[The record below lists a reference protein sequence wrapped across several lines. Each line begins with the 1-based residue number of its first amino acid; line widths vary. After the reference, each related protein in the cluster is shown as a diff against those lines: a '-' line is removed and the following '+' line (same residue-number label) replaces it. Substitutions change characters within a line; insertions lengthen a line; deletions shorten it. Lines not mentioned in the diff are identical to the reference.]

1 MEVLTLVHG
10 RRPHLENLIRGLERS
25 TVLPDAL
32 IIVQMN
38 EEPQQWSGY
47 RFPVISH
54 VVRESTGRL
63 PLASARNAA
72 VDKALG
78 DELIFLDVDC
88 IPSSR
93 LVEQHGN
100 GLRANDTVLLQG
112 AVSYLPDGAV
122 QNGWSEEQLNHLGS
136 LHRAQERHRPGD
148 DIPHPLF
155 WSLNF
160 ACSRRTFETIGGFN
174 ANYVGYGGEDTDFAF
189 RARRS
194 GVPVKAVSA
203 LAFHQ
208 YHPSFSPPL
217 NHFVSIVENSERFY
231 EVWGEWPMGGWLAEF
246 AAAGYLR
253 IERNRLVVLR
263 VPTEQEILACLTSVT
278 T

>member
-1 MEVLTLVHG
+1 MEILTLVHG

-38 EEPQQWSGY
+38 EEPEQWSGY

-54 VVRESTGRL
+54 VVRDVDRRL

-72 VDKALG
+72 VERALG
-78 DELIFLDVDC
+78 DNLIFLDVDC
-88 IPSSR
+88 IPSR
-93 LVEQHGN
+93 QLVERYRDR
-100 GLRANDTVLLQG
+100 LRAKEPVLLQG
-112 AVSYLPDGAV
+112 AVSYLPAGAV
-122 QNGWSEEQLNHLGS
+122 RDGWSEEQLNRLGS
-136 LHRAQERHRPGD
+136 LHHVQEGHRPDD
-148 DIPHPLF
+148 DISHQLF

-174 ANYVGYGGEDTDFAF
+174 AEYIGYGGEDTDFAF

-194 GVPVKAVSA
+194 RVPVKAVSA

-208 YHPSFSPPL
+208 YHPTFSPPL
-217 NHFVSIVENSERFY
+217 NHFTSIVANSERFY

-246 AAAGYLR
+246 AAAGFLR
-253 IERNRLVVLR
+253 IDRTRLVVLR
-263 VPTEQEILACLTSVT
+263 VPTKEEILACLACGTN
-278 T
+278 

>member
-10 RRPHLENLIRGLERS
+10 RRPHLDNLIRGLERS

-47 RFPVISH
+47 RFPVISR
-54 VVRESTGRL
+54 VVRDLTGRL

-72 VDKALG
+72 VELALS
-78 DELIFLDVDC
+78 DDLIFLDVDC
-88 IPSSR
+88 IPSRR
-93 LVEQHGN
+93 LVEQHRDR
-100 GLRANDTVLLQG
+100 LRSSEPALLQG
-112 AVSYLPDGAV
+112 AVSYLPEQAV
-122 QNGWSEEQLNHLGS
+122 QNDWSEEQLNRVGS
-136 LHRAQERHRPGD
+136 LHSVQESHCPGD

-160 ACSRRTFETIGGFN
+160 ACTRRTFETIGGFN
-174 ANYVGYGGEDTDFAF
+174 ANYIGYGGEDTDFAF
-189 RARRS
+189 RARKY

-208 YHPSFSPPL
+208 YHPTFSPPL
-217 NHFVSIVENSERFY
+217 NHLVSIVENSERFFKA
-231 EVWGEWPMGGWLAEF
+231 WGEWPMTGWLAEF
-246 AAAGYLR
+246 ADAGYLK
-253 IERNRLVVLR
+253 IEESRLVVLR
-263 VPTEQEILACLTSVT
+263 VPTKTEILARLTST
-278 T
+278 TT

>member
-38 EEPQQWSGY
+38 EEPEQWSGY

-54 VVRESTGRL
+54 VVRDVNGRL
-63 PLASARNAA
+63 PLAWARNAA
-72 VDKALG
+72 VERALG
-78 DELIFLDVDC
+78 DNLIFLDVDC
-88 IPSSR
+88 IPSR
-93 LVEQHGN
+93 QLVERYRDR
-100 GLRANDTVLLQG
+100 LRANEPVLLQG
-112 AVSYLPDGAV
+112 AVSYLPVGAV
-122 QNGWSEEQLNHLGS
+122 RDGWSEERLEHLGS
-136 LHRAQERHRPGD
+136 LHHVHEEHCPDD
-148 DIPHPLF
+148 DIPHQLF

-174 ANYVGYGGEDTDFAF
+174 AEYVGYGGEDTDFAF

-194 GVPVKAVSA
+194 RVPVKAVSA

-208 YHPSFSPPL
+208 YHPTFSPPL
-217 NHFVSIVENSERFY
+217 NHFMSIVANSEHFH

-253 IERNRLVVLR
+253 IDRTRLVVLH
-263 VPTEQEILACLTSVT
+263 VPTEEEILACLSSGTS
-278 T
+278 